1 MAEQSK
7 RGSQLENG
15 EHGHN
20 GKKARAQA
28 MPNGVIKREQQ
39 EIDEAAEDE
48 EEQEEGEVSQGSSA
62 EAMEEAQINL
72 TFGLTLFHCRSCRLP
87 LKPPTFKCEY
97 GHVICGT
104 CCNSHEQVCRG
115 AAIYSPCVE
124 VDAFVREAKQPCAY
138 EEFGCKSSVV
148 YFEAADHQRACQW
161 APCSCPDPGCGFF
174 SSPVRLADHFAGA
187 HSWPVTEV
195 SYGKPLRV
203 ALPLPQVWH
212 VLVGE
217 EGRRVFL
224 VSACTL
230 GAAAA
235 VSLVCVRANG
245 DGAEGAPQFRCKLWA
260 EAASSKESVAMMMPM
275 VRSCSMSGAGAFSA
289 ADQAMFLAMPPEIL
303 DDVSGEAPVLM
314 VRIDRAGAAA
324 KSTTAPRSSGSRRL
338 LTCTDG

>member
-28 MPNGVIKREQQ
+28 MPNGAIKQEQQ
-39 EIDEAAEDE
+39 EIDEAAEEE
-48 EEQEEGEVSQGSSA
+48 EEQEEGEVSQGSGSG
-62 EAMEEAQINL
+62 AMEEAQINL
-72 TFGLTLFHCRSCRLP
+72 RFGITLFHCRSCRLP
-87 LKPPTFKCEY
+87 LKPPTFKCAY
-97 GHVICGT
+97 GHVICGS

-115 AAIYSPCVE
+115 AAVYSPCVE
-124 VDAFVREAKQPCAY
+124 VDAFVRGAKQPCAY

-174 SSPVRLADHFAGA
+174 SSPARLASHFAGA

-203 ALPLPQVWH
+203 ALPPPRGWH

-245 DGAEGAPQFRCKLWA
+245 DAAEGAPQFRCKLWA
-260 EAASSKESVAMMMPM
+260 EAASSKESVAMMMSM
-275 VRSCSMSGAGAFSA
+275 VASCSMSGAGAFSA
-289 ADQAMFLAMPPEIL
+289 ADQGMFLAMPPEIL
-303 DDVSGEAPVLM
+303 DDAFGGEAPVLM

-324 KSTTAPRSSGSRRL
+324 KSTTPAPRSSRPVALGG
-338 LTCTDG
+338 C